1 MKELKPVED
10 VFWNRAIEAA
20 AAECRK
26 EAQHF
31 LEQSTGYDE
40 RGFDIY
46 RDRANIASVVAG
58 QVERLKR

>member
-26 EAQHF
+26 DAQRF

-40 RGFDIY
+40 RGFDVY
-46 RDRANIASVVAG
+46 RDRSNVASVMASH
-58 QVERLKR
+58 VEELKR